1 MNKEQRRAIRK
12 FQTWQMNK
20 FARNAKK
27 GYYFFQPDNVS
38 LPTPR
43 SARDAWGGTY
53 TPQAEDDCGEKNAL
67 NYKHCIVPMPKS
79 NYIVVTDLE
88 LLKGLNSSHKS
99 K

>member
-53 TPQAEDDCGEKNAL
+53 TPQAEDDRNQEKYTTWAMYAFVFAYFAFL
-67 NYKHCIVPMPKS
+67 IWREFP
-79 NYIVVTDLE
+79 
-88 LLKGLNSSHKS
+88 
-99 K
+99 

>member
-1 MNKEQRRAIRK
+1 MNKEQRRATRK

-53 TPQAEDDCGEKNAL
+53 TPQAEDDRREEKYTTWAM
-67 NYKHCIVPMPKS
+67 YAFVFA
-79 NYIVVTDLE
+79 YIAFLIWRE
-88 LLKGLNSSHKS
+88 FP
-99 K
+99 

>member
-1 MNKEQRRAIRK
+1 MDKKQRRAIRK
-12 FQTWQMNK
+12 FETWQRNK

-53 TPQAEDDCGEKNAL
+53 TPQAEDD
-67 NYKHCIVPMPKS
+67 
-79 NYIVVTDLE
+79 VVRKRLVHINIQSFPCQRVIT
-88 LLKGLNSSHKS
+88 
-99 K
+99 